1 MARRA
6 EETENHWPGFVDV
19 LSTIVMVVTF
29 LLIILG
35 IVIFVISKNISVEL
49 AASAQRVEEA
59 QKALDEALAKTQQ
72 AEAQVA
78 DAQDASQFQA
88 ARQAKAPVEAQREDK
103 AQEPSQSQNEAKQ
116 NSKSQANADASMR
129 VYRSSLARELTQ
141 NVRIDGKEKHAVR
154 TRQTDEVKQI
164 AIVRTEKETEPRK
177 VRVATSTAVLSLVFN
192 GGIKITPDA
201 SEQIES
207 YIKAKIHDKVS
218 RYEIRSFYTA
228 DKGSIS
234 EARRMAYY
242 RALATRNQLIKFGI
256 KASWLSLKVAN
267 SSRIEDAGRVNVYLK

>member
-35 IVIFVISKNISVEL
+35 IVIFVISKNISTEL

-59 QKALDEALAKTQQ
+59 QKALDEALANAQRAEAAISERSQ
-72 AEAQVA
+72 AENQ
-78 DAQDASQFQA
+78 
-88 ARQAKAPVEAQREDK
+88 KEAGK
-103 AQEPSQSQNEAKQ
+103 K
-116 NSKSQANADASMR
+116 SKSQANADASR
-129 VYRSSLARELTQ
+129 SVYRSSLARELTQ
-141 NVRIDGKEKHAVR
+141 NVKIDGKEKHAVQ

-164 AIVRTEKETEPRK
+164 AIARTEKEIAPRK
-177 VRVATSTAVLSLVFN
+177 VSVRSSTAVLSLLFN
-192 GGIKITPDA
+192 GGIKITNEA
-201 SEQIES
+201 SEQIKY
-207 YIKAKIHDKVS
+207 YIKDKIYDKTS
-218 RYEIRSFYTA
+218 KYEIRSFYIA

-242 RALATRNQLIKFGI
+242 RALATRNQLIKLGI
-256 KASWLSLKVAN
+256 KAPWITLKVAN
-267 SSRIEDAGRVNVYLK
+267 SSRLEDADKVNVYLKWKK